1 MRNNGPIGF
10 TAEEIGYLI
19 FGLGVCSNNTPAG
32 AGTNVTRECTE
43 IARTLTSALRN
54 GARDGGST
62 FEVANITPDQIN
74 RLSWTVANVH
84 KYVSMEAWPQFA
96 TGLQNVAGV
105 LHRYETTQAAGA
117 GVNTS

>member
-1 MRNNGPIGF
+1 MRNEGPIGF
-10 TAEEIGYLI
+10 TGDEIGYLI

-43 IARTLTSALRN
+43 IARTLTNALRN
-54 GARDGGST
+54 GANGNT
-62 FEVANITPDQIN
+62 FNINLNPDQIN